1 MAQIGHFF
9 GARPPWTAGSRLPGG
24 EFQPGEFEIQVS
36 ELMRR
41 WPFLAQ
47 THARRLLQAY
57 GLRAE
62 RILVDARSMGDLG
75 QRFAGDLTEAEVR
88 YLIKNEWAQS
98 ADDVL
103 WRRSKLGL
111 KATAYET
118 AALDGMIASLG
129 VAGRCQ

>member
-1 MAQIGHFF
+1 M
-9 GARPPWTAGSRLPGG
+9 
-24 EFQPGEFEIQVS
+24 QVA
-36 ELMRR
+36 EMIRR
-41 WPFLAQ
+41 WPFLAP

-62 RILVDARSMGDLG
+62 RVLADAQSMDDLG

-88 YLIKNEWAQS
+88 YLIRKEWAQS

-111 KATAYET
+111 KATADET
-118 AALDGMIASLG
+118 AALDRLIGSLSA
-129 VAGRCQ
+129 AGHRQ

>member
-1 MAQIGHFF
+1 M
-9 GARPPWTAGSRLPGG
+9 
-24 EFQPGEFEIQVS
+24 QVA
-36 ELMRR
+36 EMMRR
-41 WPFLAQ
+41 WPFLEQA
-47 THARRLLQAY
+47 HARRLLQAY

-62 RILVDARSMGDLG
+62 RVLADARSIDDLG

-111 KATAYET
+111 KTTADQT
-118 AALDGMIASLG
+118 AALDRLIASLSA
-129 VAGRCQ
+129 AGHRQ